1 MTEKDSDNSNTDDE
15 ESEVTSVKQ
24 TIEVSGETL
33 EEDVLIPKDE
43 EEAKKCVVFT
53 SEIKVTKRKEE
64 KEEGN
69 LLLSRYNCNCWVTEC
84 SEG

>member
-1 MTEKDSDNSNTDDE
+1 MTEKDFDNSNTDDE

-43 EEAKKCVVFT
+43 EEAKKAL
-53 SEIKVTKRKEE
+53 R
-64 KEEGN
+64 
-69 LLLSRYNCNCWVTEC
+69 LSSINSQYPTA
-84 SEG
+84 S

>member
-1 MTEKDSDNSNTDDE
+1 MTEKDSDNSNADDE

-43 EEAKKCVVFT
+43 EEAKKAVRFSSIT
-53 SEIKVTKRKEE
+53 PQYPTAS
-64 KEEGN
+64 
-69 LLLSRYNCNCWVTEC
+69 
-84 SEG
+84 